1 MSYAAAHRPQLDQVG
16 GGQCLDTTARVKHWF
31 RYLISGPGAT
41 CPRTSGAG
49 VDRGT
54 DRGKERGEEVGRTE
68 AGTEGARGE

>member
-1 MSYAAAHRPQLDQVG
+1 M
-16 GGQCLDTTARVKHWF
+16 CKHWF

-49 VDRGT
+49 LDRET
-54 DRGKERGEEVGRTE
+54 DRGKERGEDEEVDRTE

>member
-1 MSYAAAHRPQLDQVG
+1 MSYAAAHRPQLDQVDSVSTV
-16 GGQCLDTTARVKHWF
+16 QQECKHWF

-49 VDRGT
+49 LDRQ
-54 DRGKERGEEVGRTE
+54 ERGEEVDRTE

>member
-1 MSYAAAHRPQLDQVG
+1 M
-16 GGQCLDTTARVKHWF
+16 CKHWF

-49 VDRGT
+49 LDRGT
-54 DRGKERGEEVGRTE
+54 DRGKERGKGEEVDRTE

>member
-1 MSYAAAHRPQLDQVG
+1 MTLQQG
-16 GGQCLDTTARVKHWF
+16 CKHWF

-49 VDRGT
+49 LDRET
-54 DRGKERGEEVGRTE
+54 YRGKETSKGEEVGRTE